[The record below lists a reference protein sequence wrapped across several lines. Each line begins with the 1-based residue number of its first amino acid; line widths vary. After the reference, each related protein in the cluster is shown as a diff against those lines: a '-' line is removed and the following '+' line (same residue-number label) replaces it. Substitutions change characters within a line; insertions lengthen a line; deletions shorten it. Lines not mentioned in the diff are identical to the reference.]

1 MGKRGPK
8 PQGGKREANG
18 RLSRKPVD
26 VTKHLNDQL
35 DADEREALR
44 TGVEARHRL
53 HGIAPGQLRDTD
65 AGSFVG
71 RLRITGEITMQQCEA
86 AKEYCRVYEE
96 MQAAVGGPRPSGA
109 VDLNATRGLPGPEN
123 VSRSIEAREAW
134 NNATKAVQDRQD
146 EIRGGG
152 ALIAALDYCVL
163 RDEEHPHMVGWLR
176 EGLNALARHFRI
188 GDKRKADRE
197 AA

>member
-8 PQGGKREANG
+8 PQTGKREANG
-18 RLSRKPVD
+18 RLSRKAVD
-26 VTKHLNDQL
+26 VTTKLNGAL
-35 DADEREALR
+35 DAEERDALR

-53 HGIAPGQLRDTD
+53 HNLKPEHLRDTD

-86 AKEYCRVYEE
+86 AKEYLRVYEA
-96 MQAAVGGPRPSGA
+96 MQVAVGGPKQAGA
-109 VDLNATRGLPGPEN
+109 VDLNATRGMPVPEK
-123 VSRSIEAREAW
+123 VDQSIKAMADWKAAIR
-134 NNATKAVQDRQD
+134 AVQDRQD
-146 EIRGGG
+146 ELRGGG

-163 RDEEHPHMVGWLR
+163 RDGEHPHMVGWLR
-176 EGLNALARHFRI
+176 EGLNALARHFKI
-188 GDKRKADRE
+188 GDKHRADKA